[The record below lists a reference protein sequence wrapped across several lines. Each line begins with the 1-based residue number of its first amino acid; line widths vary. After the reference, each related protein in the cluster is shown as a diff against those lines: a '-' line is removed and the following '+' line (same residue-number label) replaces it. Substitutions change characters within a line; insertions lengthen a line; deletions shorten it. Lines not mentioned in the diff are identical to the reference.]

1 MSASAAPAAAARPAP
16 SESSWI
22 ASSSRCSAGWVPERR
37 ASARARGTAATR
49 TSTADH
55 GTRTGRHCIWRGE
68 VLLFRHAVP
77 PMTKREKFGK
87 FVLLEEIDASGLG
100 AEYRAAKLG
109 PDGFEKIVTVLRLT
123 PALSANAEAVKL
135 LMEQVKL
142 AAQLQNANIIKILG
156 IGGRVGSPCWV
167 SYEFFEGKSLKAI

>member
-1 MSASAAPAAAARPAP
+1 
-16 SESSWI
+16 
-22 ASSSRCSAGWVPERR
+22 
-37 ASARARGTAATR
+37 
-49 TSTADH
+49 
-55 GTRTGRHCIWRGE
+55 
-68 VLLFRHAVP
+68 
-77 PMTKREKFGK
+77 MTKREKFGK

-123 PALSANAEAVKL
+123 PALSANAEGVKL

-167 SYEFFEGKSLKAI
+167 SYEFFEGKSLKAVFNRCRQEGFPFSIDHALLIASKVCAALEYADARKSETGGRYFHGF